1 MAIGMTELF
10 KGMDASLLD
19 DLKAEWEKILKND
32 EPYLKKEVLL
42 SLKKDYKTIDEMVK
56 AGYSKEML
64 DNAIIVLKN
73 DGYEVDLE
81 NGIIKK

>member
-19 DLKAEWEKILKND
+19 ELKEKWKTILEND
-32 EPYLKKEVLL
+32 KPHLKKEILL

-56 AGYSKEML
+56 AGYSKEMI
-64 DNAIIVLKN
+64 DNAIVVLKKA
-73 DGYEVDLE
+73 GYEVEL
-81 NGIIKK
+81 